1 MTLNLGKWG
10 DLLAIVAA
18 IAAAVLFVS
27 RQGQIAEVLKAKVD
41 ARLSAQAAV
50 DATIVTSVS
59 ELRLRQEKLSLRV
72 TALETKV
79 ARVEAEVSSVRR
91 ECALLSSPRSP

>member
-1 MTLNLGKWG
+1 MTLTLGKWG

-27 RQGQIAEVLKAKVD
+27 RQGQIAEVLKAQVD
-41 ARLSAQAAV
+41 ARLSARAAA
-50 DATIVTSVS
+50 DAAMTTAIS
-59 ELRLRQEKLSLRV
+59 ELRLQQEKLSLRV

-79 ARVEAEVSSVRR
+79 ARAEAEVSSVRR